1 MNNELKL
8 LIAMFLIIVPILL
21 SIFFSFKSELLL
33 PKGYDLALDGYVI
46 SKTMVMIF
54 TFYLLTKTGFFIL
67 RHIKKD

>member
-1 MNNELKL
+1 MNKEFKL
-8 LIAMFLIIVPILL
+8 LVAMFLIIVPILL

-67 RHIKKD
+67 QHIKKD